1 MLSCFTVHWLW
12 REFFLRPQR
21 TADSHGVITCIAEL
35 QVFPTPEPLSRFNG
49 LTESVIEAL
58 NGPFAAET
66 LEINPKDAII
76 VPSGSQVTGQGKLQ
90 TFFSS
95 FILSWLS
102 VWFSP
107 PSYFTLKILYNAVWC
122 LDDLAVT
129 LTGYGCDSER
139 KLCCMNAEFLLWLT
153 DQIKCANFISNAG
166 IVLRL
171 FQVRAVHCCFLNIA
185 ALQFCRTL

>member
-21 TADSHGVITCIAEL
+21 TADSHGVIMCIAEL
-35 QVFPTPEPLSRFNG
+35 QVFPTPEPLSWFSG

-95 FILSWLS
+95 FILS
-102 VWFSP
+102 
-107 PSYFTLKILYNAVWC
+107 
-122 LDDLAVT
+122 
-129 LTGYGCDSER
+129 
-139 KLCCMNAEFLLWLT
+139 
-153 DQIKCANFISNAG
+153 
-166 IVLRL
+166 
-171 FQVRAVHCCFLNIA
+171 
-185 ALQFCRTL
+185 